1 MALAPRVLDEDHFAG
16 ADPAHLAVARG
27 DLHARVEIDDVLPLR
42 SRMPVEVVLGLDLAE
57 DDAGGGKARRQPTG
71 ASRFREGDL
80 HVLEV
85 RLALGVD
92 VEPVDLHGT
101 PSRGIRSGGPE
112 SLASPPMNSAAPR
125 SAQAVFAGWCYTGI
139 HRRPAT
145 GCPRGALPAF
155 SMCHVQ
161 GSPYFR
167 KHRVALDWGMG
178 RSHVRPGEKRVRAI
192 SLLGAFQRRRCR
204 TPQARQPRMVRGGP

>member
-1 MALAPRVLDEDHFAG
+1 
-16 ADPAHLAVARG
+16 
-27 DLHARVEIDDVLPLR
+27 
-42 SRMPVEVVLGLDLAE
+42 
-57 DDAGGGKARRQPTG
+57 
-71 ASRFREGDL
+71 
-80 HVLEV
+80 
-85 RLALGVD
+85 
-92 VEPVDLHGT
+92 
-101 PSRGIRSGGPE
+101 
-112 SLASPPMNSAAPR
+112 MNSAAPR

-178 RSHVRPGEKRVRAI
+178 RSHVRSEEHTSELQSHSDLVCRLLLEKKKKNKHK
-192 SLLGAFQRRRCR
+192 LEKQN
-204 TPQARQPRMVRGGP
+204 